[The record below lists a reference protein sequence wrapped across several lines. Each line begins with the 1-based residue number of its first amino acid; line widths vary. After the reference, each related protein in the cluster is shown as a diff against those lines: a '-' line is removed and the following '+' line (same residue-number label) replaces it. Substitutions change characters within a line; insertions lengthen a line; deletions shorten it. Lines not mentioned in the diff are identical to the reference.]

1 MTKHYIYLETTQW
14 QESTQANHVYIFT
27 EPPKTRTVKCI
38 GYVRAGTKE
47 VFKFKNPITL
57 DLKDRKFEALT

>member
-1 MTKHYIYLETTQW
+1 MKHYIYLETTQW

-27 EPPKTRTVKCI
+27 EPPKTRSVACM
-38 GYVRAGTKE
+38 GYIKAGTKE
-47 VFKFKNPITL
+47 LIRFKNPIKL